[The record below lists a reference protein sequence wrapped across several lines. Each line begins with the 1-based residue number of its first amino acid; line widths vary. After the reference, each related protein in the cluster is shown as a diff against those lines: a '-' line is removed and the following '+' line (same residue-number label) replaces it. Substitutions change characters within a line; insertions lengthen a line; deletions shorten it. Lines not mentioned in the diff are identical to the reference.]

1 MCYSNVWLFGRWEW
15 ILILLTLHLPC
26 VWDLIQLFFQAL
38 TVQVHAVFH
47 HGLWVLSVGV
57 RNLDCT
63 SVNTFWFIDTMSLTT
78 AAKAYFFLSVFVCYN
93 VHLPSSPLTH
103 CPIRSLLGSM
113 FPLPRIIFAM
123 SGDGLLFSFLAR
135 VSKRKTPIIATLAA
149 GVLSGKSGARQRK
162 SGKFP
167 PM

>member
-1 MCYSNVWLFGRWEW
+1 M
-15 ILILLTLHLPC
+15 
-26 VWDLIQLFFQAL
+26 DLNTTNIASAL
-38 TVQVHAVFH
+38 CLRLNSA
-47 HGLWVLSVGV
+47 VLSSSNCPSACSISSWSLGFVCQSQKPW
-57 RNLDCT
+57 LH
-63 SVNTFWFIDTMSLTT
+63 VNTFWLIDTMSPTT

-167 PM
+167 LM